1 MSSELNDQT
10 NQINR
15 GDKLELTL
23 LSWGR
28 LGEAMAS
35 WNGKDIFVFGGI
47 PGEDVV
53 AEVTA
58 IRRKYVAAKV
68 VEVQNPSPDRV
79 EAPCGYYG
87 TCTGCQWQHL
97 SYKAQLVAKQD
108 RVLDSLFRI
117 GGFINPPVAPVL
129 ASPKEFGYRNHARFT
144 IKEEGS
150 LGFVHRETHR
160 FVRIDNC
167 MLMHSG
173 INQVLSD
180 LQGCCSET
188 TQLSIRAG
196 EETGDYLVQPTL
208 KSPDVPI
215 VTGQKHYKDS
225 IQGIAFRVASPSFF
239 QVNNKQASNM
249 VIAVKDALEL
259 TGKEV
264 VLDAYAGVG
273 TFAILLAPYAKKVIA
288 IEESSAA
295 VDDAKINAEGTD
307 NIEFILGKTEEAL
320 GELSQV
326 PDAVVLDPP
335 RAGCQ
340 SEAIDS
346 LVRLSPKNV
355 VYVSC
360 NPDTLA
366 RDLKLLCKGS
376 YSINSIQPIDMFPQ
390 THHVE
395 NIVILDKTTKSTEIV
410 LASSSPRRRDLL
422 NSLGFN
428 FEIKPPDID
437 ETPVDLESSEDMV
450 KRLSFQKALAISE
463 TVDEGYVIGADST
476 VEFQGRSYGKPSDA
490 GDAIRM
496 LRELSGTDHRVI
508 TGLTVIEVGTGR
520 YITDALKT
528 SIVMRS
534 LSDDEIISSVDS
546 GTPMDKAGAYAVQD
560 QDLKPADSLEGCY
573 TNVIGLPLCRL
584 MSMFE
589 ELGVSF
595 ATEQHEESFCE
606 SICSHSQV
614 MP

>member
-1 MSSELNDQT
+1 MTIETNDH
-10 NQINR
+10 INR
-15 GDKLELTL
+15 GDKLSLTL
-23 LSWGR
+23 SGWGR
-28 LGEAMAS
+28 LGEAMAT

-68 VEVQNPSPDRV
+68 VEVKNPSPDRV

-97 SYKAQLVAKQD
+97 SYKAQLLAKQD

-117 GGFINPPVAPVL
+117 GGFINPPVAAVL
-129 ASPKEFGYRNHARFT
+129 ASPDQFGYRNHARFT

-167 MLMHSG
+167 MLMHNG
-173 INQVLSD
+173 INKLLSD
-180 LQGCCSET
+180 LQGRCSET

-225 IQGIAFRVASPSFF
+225 IHGTEFRVASPSFF

-249 VIAVKDALEL
+249 AIAVRDALEL

-273 TFAILLAPYAKKVIA
+273 TFAILLAPYAKKIIA

-295 VDDAKINAEGTD
+295 VADAKINAEGTD

-335 RAGCQ
+335 RSGCQ

-346 LVRLSPKNV
+346 LIRLSPNNV

-360 NPDTLA
+360 DPDTLA
-366 RDLKLLCKGS
+366 RDLKLLCRGS

-395 NIVILDKTTKSTEIV
+395 NIVILKKITKSTEMV

-422 NSLGFN
+422 NSIGLN
-428 FEIKPPDID
+428 FEIAPPDID
-437 ETPVDLESSEDMV
+437 ETPVDMESAEDMV
-450 KRLSFQKALAISE
+450 KRLSFQKALAISD
-463 TVDEGYVIGADST
+463 TVEEGYVIGADST
-476 VEFQGRSYGKPSDA
+476 VEFEGRSYGKPSDA
-490 GDAIRM
+490 ADAVRM

-508 TGLTVIEVGTGR
+508 TGLTVIEVRTGR

-528 SIVMRS
+528 NVSMRN
-534 LSDDEIISSVDS
+534 LSDDEIIRSVDN

-560 QDLKPADSLEGCY
+560 PDLKPADALEGCY

-584 MSMFE
+584 LSMFD
-589 ELGVSF
+589 ELGASCGQTQTGQ
-595 ATEQHEESFCE
+595 AFCE
-606 SICSHSQV
+606 SVCSYSQV
-614 MP
+614 LP